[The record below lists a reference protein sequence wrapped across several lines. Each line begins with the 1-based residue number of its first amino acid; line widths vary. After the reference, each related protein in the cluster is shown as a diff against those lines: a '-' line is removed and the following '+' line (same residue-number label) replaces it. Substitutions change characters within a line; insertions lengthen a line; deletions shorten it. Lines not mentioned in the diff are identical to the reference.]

1 MEEKVKG
8 VFTSLAEEV
17 KLTSGHVIHTHA
29 VHTSSCINT
38 VSLLIHPSLCMQR
51 HPANT
56 QLEPLTFTPR
66 KSYCTYTLTNPFH
79 RT

>member
-38 VSLLIHPSLCMQR
+38 VSLLIHPSFCMQTSSQNTTR
-51 HPANT
+51 TTHIYTQEVLLYIHP
-56 QLEPLTFTPR
+56 
-66 KSYCTYTLTNPFH
+66 H
-79 RT
+79 